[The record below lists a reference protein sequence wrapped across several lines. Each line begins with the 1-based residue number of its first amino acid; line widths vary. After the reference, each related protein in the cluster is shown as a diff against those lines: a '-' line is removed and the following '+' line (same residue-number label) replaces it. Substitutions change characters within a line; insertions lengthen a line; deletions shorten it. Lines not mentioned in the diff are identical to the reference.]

1 MNNLKLKSTIQTTWN
16 EYSVTLVFAALI
28 LISGLLTPSFFSTN
42 NFMAIFRNSAA
53 IGVIGL
59 GMTFVI
65 IAGGIDLSVGANF
78 AACGV
83 IMILMQGSLGLPLP
97 LAILVTCISG
107 ATIGFINGFI
117 ISKAKLPPFIVTLA
131 MQVLLRS
138 IVMYLTKGATMRGV
152 RDPAFT
158 SIGNGSVFG
167 GLPTPFFIFLVIAL
181 IMHIIL
187 SKTKLGTYVYA
198 VGGNEIAARYTGI
211 KVDAVKIATYVL
223 IGLMAAFASIM
234 EVSRMASVSPTVSG
248 VQYELEAVI
257 SAIVG
262 GTSFSGGKGKI
273 LGTILG
279 AIMLFII
286 SNMLIHLNISTY
298 LSGAVKGTVILVAVL
313 LQKRQD

>member
-158 SIGNGSVFG
+158 SIGNGLVFG

>member
-28 LISGLLTPSFFSTN
+28 LISGLLTPSFFSAN

-158 SIGNGSVFG
+158 SIGNGLVFG